1 MGKLTP
7 QQIETARELIY
18 RGNLGNH
25 IEELARVLQYAPTEP
40 GAPLSAEEKKQVCS
54 AGEDAIYRW
63 PRIIQAVESVL
74 AKRTTAQPTESLVD
88 HCAKVAEQVA
98 EMPDWKKGSAVN
110 ERPIASVAQADWDD
124 QHRGKWPAPVDGTLA
139 EFSKEQK

>member
-40 GAPLSAEEKKQVCS
+40 GALLSDAEWKELMRNVSDLNPNCRP
-54 AGEDAIYRW
+54 AIDA
-63 PRIIQAVESVL
+63 VL
-74 AKRTTAQPTESLVD
+74 AKRGTAQPTESLVD

-98 EMPDWKKGSAVN
+98 EMPDWKKGSAIN